1 MQFQPR
7 LSSTRS
13 LTGAHYGSGEL
24 VSYQKQQ
31 QNEGQGFFRQF
42 DGLQEMG
49 CKTSQRSKW
58 FLKYKVSFAYGGNLI
73 NVKQF

>member
-1 MQFQPR
+1 MSAV
-7 LSSTRS
+7 LTTVII
-13 LTGAHYGSGEL
+13 TGAHYGSGEL
-24 VSYQKQQ
+24 VPYQKQQ

-42 DGLQEMG
+42 VDLQEMG
-49 CKTSQRSKW
+49 CKTSQRAEW